1 MADSCIPNK
10 CNSCGLRIVEYFHTE
25 ASVQA
30 SDQMFGEAHELKR
43 VGIIS
48 TVPRRRV
55 TPGFTPPDFGSTSFC
70 AVNSPAW
77 SNPQQKCSSWTLKKP
92 GMTISDYVTIDQ
104 AEKHSLASTWIT
116 IVGIIAAF
124 IIAIVQAS

>member
-1 MADSCIPNK
+1 MPDSSIPNK
-10 CNSCGLRIVEYFHTE
+10 CNSCGLKVAEHFRTA

-43 VGIIS
+43 EGIIS
-48 TVPRRRV
+48 SVPRRLV
-55 TPGFTPPDFGSTSFC
+55 TPGFMPPDYGSTSFC
-70 AVNSPAW
+70 AINSSAW

-92 GMTISDYVTIDQ
+92 GMAISDYIAIDQ

-124 IIAIVQAS
+124 IIAIAQAS